1 MTGPTTRQTVDRV
14 RKDLLRAW
22 GARDEPD
29 DGDQDLLP
37 RLLLA
42 AYPDRVAKRSSATSN
57 RVSLGDGTS
66 AEGRTCTTTC
76 GRDASCPSGGRC
88 LALAGDP
95 SGTFLCFAP
104 CETSMD
110 CFEGHACTETT
121 GGDGSK
127 ICLPQ

>member
-1 MTGPTTRQTVDRV
+1 MRWALALTALLIGCADDPLYGPCESASDCA
-14 RKDLLRAW
+14 DPADGCYELRY
-22 GARDEPD
+22 AR
-29 DGDQDLLP
+29 
-37 RLLLA
+37 
-42 AYPDRVAKRSSATSN
+42 S
-57 RVSLGDGTS
+57 DGTDVT
-66 AEGRTCTTTC
+66 GRTCTVSC